1 MNKPAEAAPKKTKEQ
16 VAAELFR
23 LKKIKEIQDEINS
36 LKALLEWRKKNW
48 SIKYYAVRRDPV
60 TQKFVSFGPHKQQ
73 ALFHADPKLIR
84 VASGGN
90 RSGKSTSGISE
101 DVAHALG
108 YRPWLPEGDP
118 NRLIP
123 IRVPNKGLIC
133 GESFGEQV
141 AKVLV
146 PKLIGDPEKG
156 VPGAIPTDLLG
167 GTKRNP
173 AGVVTT
179 ITLTNGSVIYLQSYD
194 QDVDLFESADYDW
207 CVEGSQRVLMADGT
221 WRPIRDVVPGESVVT
236 VADNGRRKIGVVHA
250 VHRNGVKPVLKI
262 RTRNGH
268 SIRCTANH
276 RLWVPGKGW
285 IEAGDMRPGMSLY
298 RPVRLNTR
306 KRQQIWTVS
315 SVERDGDGE
324 VFDLTVDSE
333 HSYICQGFRVHN
345 CHFDEPPPRPIWVAV
360 QRGLTDR
367 RGRTWLTMTPLKE
380 PWLYDE
386 IYSRKDVGLYYFD
399 IEDNVG
405 FGLTREGVDQFASN
419 LTEDE
424 KEARLRGRFFHLS
437 GLVYKDY
444 QPKLRLKRFPIP
456 AHWGLWFHV
465 DTHPRTP
472 HHAVWIAVA
481 PNGKKYVVGALKNSD
496 TANRVVP
503 FIEAVKVYEKTMF
516 NRRLDE
522 IVRLIEP
529 GAQAPDPLH
538 DGRSI
543 WDEFADH
550 GLRCRPGSKNRDAAI
565 LLFQKE
571 LQSDPKY
578 GIEPNIFFFE
588 DLEGVHFEMMHYIW
602 DDWAKKAGEG
612 KTEKQEPKKRHDHF
626 IEGIHRILLDEP
638 FCDPAGEE
646 HEVTPG
652 HVDWGRG
659 AINGVNSVTGY

>member
-1 MNKPAEAAPKKTKEQ
+1 MSVPAEAAPKRTREQ

-23 LKKIKEIQDEINS
+23 LKKIKELEEAIRVR
-36 LKALLEWRKKNW
+36 KAELEWRLKNW
-48 SIKYYAVRRDPV
+48 SIRYYAIRRDQE
-60 TQKFVSFGPHKQQ
+60 TQKLVHRGPHKQQ
-73 ALFHADPKLIR
+73 NTFHADPKLIR

-90 RSGKSTSGISE
+90 RSGKSTAGINE

-108 YRPWLPEGDP
+108 YRPWLKADDP
-118 NRLIP
+118 NYKVNVQ
-123 IRVPNKGLIC
+123 VPNKGLIC

-146 PKLIGDPEKG
+146 PKLIGDPDKG
-156 VPGAIPTDLLG
+156 IPGAIPTELLA

-179 ITLTNGSVIYLQSYD
+179 IQLKNGSTIFLQSYD

-207 CVEGSQRVLMADGT
+207 A
-221 WRPIRDVVPGESVVT
+221 
-236 VADNGRRKIGVVHA
+236 
-250 VHRNGVKPVLKI
+250 
-262 RTRNGH
+262 
-268 SIRCTANH
+268 
-276 RLWVPGKGW
+276 
-285 IEAGDMRPGMSLY
+285 
-298 RPVRLNTR
+298 
-306 KRQQIWTVS
+306 
-315 SVERDGDGE
+315 
-324 VFDLTVDSE
+324 
-333 HSYICQGFRVHN
+333 
-345 CHFDEPPPRPIWVAV
+345 HFDEPPPRSIWVAV

-386 IYSRKDVGLYYFD
+386 VYNRKDVGLYYFD

-405 FGLTREGVDQFASN
+405 FGLTREGVDQFASS

-424 KEARLRGRFFHLS
+424 KEARLRGRFFHLT

-444 QPKLRLKRFPIP
+444 GSKLRLKRFPVP
-456 AHWGLWFHV
+456 KHWGLWFHV

-481 PNGKKYVVGALKNSD
+481 PNQKKYVCGALKNGD
-496 TANRVVP
+496 NANRVLP
-503 FIEAVKVYEKTMF
+503 FIETVKIYEREMF
-516 NRRLDE
+516 NRRPDE
-522 IVRLIEP
+522 VVRLIEP

-543 WDEFADH
+543 WDEFAEQ
-550 GLRCRPGSKNRDAAI
+550 GLRCKPGSKNRDAGI

-571 LQSDPKY
+571 LQSSPQY

-612 KTEKQEPKKRHDHF
+612 KTEKQVPKDKHDHF

-638 FCDPAGEE
+638 YCDPAGGESSE
-646 HEVTPG
+646 DSRTVGTAG
-652 HVDWGRG
+652 YG
-659 AINGVNSVTGY
+659 AGFNSVTGY